1 MDTGKIDVSIII
13 PAKNEETSVPR
24 CLDGVFGQNTERAVE
39 VILIDSGST
48 DGTVAEAE
56 KFPGL
61 TLIRIGPE
69 EFGHGRTRNLGAGKA
84 KGDFLIFLNADAWP
98 ADDRW
103 LDSLLAG
110 FDGDESVAGVYSRHL
125 PKVDTPLYMVR
136 DLESSMPRFRMVRAQ
151 AGKLDFALFSTVSA
165 AIRKSVWQKFPFDEA
180 VPIAEDQEWAKKILK
195 EGYKI
200 VYEPSSVVFHSHRY
214 SPRQMFWVK
223 YQVGKAG
230 RAMGRPFHGPL
241 SGLAAMAG
249 GIVFKTAGDVP
260 FILKSGIP
268 FARILKELW
277 ASVAARVAGFAGRYI
292 GTLSK

>member
-1 MDTGKIDVSIII
+1 MDTGKIDVSIVI
-13 PAKNEETSVPR
+13 PAKNEVASVSR
-24 CLDGVFGQNTERAVE
+24 CLRGVFSQKTRRVIE

-56 KFPGL
+56 KFAGL

-84 KGDFLIFLNADAWP
+84 KGDFLVFLNADAWP

-103 LDSLLAG
+103 LDDLVAA
-110 FDGDESVAGVYSRHL
+110 FEDDAMVAGVYSRHL
-125 PKVDTPLYMVR
+125 PKADAPLYMVR
-136 DLESSMPRFRMVRAQ
+136 DLEKSMPRFRMVRDQ

-165 AIRKSVWQKFPFDEA
+165 AIRRNVWQKFPFDED
-180 VPIAEDQEWAKKILK
+180 VPIAEDQEWAKKILG

-214 SPRQMFWVK
+214 SPRQMFRVK

-249 GIVFKTAGDVP
+249 GIIVKTAADVP
-260 FILKSGIP
+260 FILKSGLP
-268 FARILKELW
+268 FSRILKELR
-277 ASVAARVAGFAGRYI
+277 ASFAARAAGFVGRYI